1 MIEAQKIT
9 GFLNEKAYNVTDQ
22 KIKGVC
28 SLNPIKPSCLLF
40 YNADN
45 KLPLSEEDKTT
56 LKTCLVLVKKKELLP
71 RGTPCIIT
79 TNPRL
84 AYAKILNEFF
94 AKKPQPGIHPTAVV
108 DNLVYIPKNVT
119 IGKFTVIES
128 DVEIGEHTII
138 DNHVTIK
145 SGTKIGKHVHIK
157 NGVVLGDEGFG
168 FEFDTNGI
176 PVRIGHHGR
185 LIIGNNVEIGNN
197 CIISKGTIDNTI
209 IDDNVKINDFSKIAH
224 NVFVGRNT
232 LIIGAKINGSVSIGR
247 DCWIAPGVTIQNKFS
262 IGNGSVIGTGSVVVC
277 NIPENVIAYG
287 NPAKVVRNIFNENKI
302 KKL

>member
-9 GFLNEKAYNVTDQ
+9 SFLDEKAYSVTDQ
-22 KIKGVC
+22 IIKGVC
-28 SLNPIKPSCLLF
+28 SLNPIKPDCLLF

-45 KLPLSEEDKTT
+45 ELHLSEEDKTT
-56 LKTCLVLVKKKELLP
+56 LKTCLVLVKKQELLP
-71 RGTPCIIT
+71 IDTPCIIT
-79 TNPRL
+79 SNPRL
-84 AYAKILNEFF
+84 AYAKIVNEFF
-94 AKKPQPGIHPTAVV
+94 AKKPQPGIHPTAII
-108 DNLVYIPKNVT
+108 DNLVNIPENVT

-145 SGTKIGKHVHIK
+145 SGTKIGNYVHIK

-197 CIISKGTIDNTI
+197 CIINKGTIDNTI
-209 IDDNVKINDFSKIAH
+209 IEDNVKINDFSKIAH

-247 DCWIAPGVTIQNKFS
+247 NCWIAPGVTIRNKFS
-262 IGNGSVIGTGSVVVC
+262 IGNRSVIGTGSVVVC
-277 NIPENVIAYG
+277 NIPENVVAYG
-287 NPAKVVRNIFNENKI
+287 NPAKVVRNIFYENKI